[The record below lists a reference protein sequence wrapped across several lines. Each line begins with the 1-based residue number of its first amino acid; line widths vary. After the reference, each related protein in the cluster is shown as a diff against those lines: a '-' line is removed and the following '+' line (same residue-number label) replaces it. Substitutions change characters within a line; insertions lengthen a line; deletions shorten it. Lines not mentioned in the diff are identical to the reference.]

1 MMASVKVVDARGKQ
15 TGSLELK
22 PDVFTKIN
30 APLLHQA
37 VVRELADRRVGTHD
51 TKGRSEVS
59 GGGKK
64 PWKQKGTGRA
74 RQGSI
79 RATQWKGGGKPFGPT
94 PRSYDKDMP
103 REMRREALRSAVA
116 ARALDDTVTV
126 VEALAGTDGK
136 TKSLVAHLGTLGLVP
151 PQRTLVVVAVMG
163 DQLRRAARN
172 VPWLT
177 VVTPGHVSAYQLMQA
192 RQVVF
197 ERAALVALEEALAR

>member
-1 MMASVKVVDARGKQ
+1 MASLKVLDSKGNQNGTVD
-15 TGSLELK
+15 LK
-22 PDVFTKIN
+22 PDVFGEVN
-30 APLLHQA
+30 VPVLHQA

-116 ARALDDTVTV
+116 ARATADELTVIDS
-126 VEALAGTDGK
+126 LAAGDGK
-136 TKSLVAHLGTLGLVP
+136 TKSLVTQLTTLGVAP
-151 PQRTLVVVAVMG
+151 HTTLVVVSELADTV
-163 DQLRRAARN
+163 RRAARN

-177 VVTPGHVSAYQLMQA
+177 VETPRHVSAYQLMQA
-192 RQVVF
+192 RRIVI
-197 ERAALVALEEALAR
+197 ERSALTALEEALAR